1 MEDDLLMRKLKE
13 VLLKEDRDELK
24 EIQTILND
32 PFRFSEKVAPI
43 VEQRIDF
50 LKKNFPKEFRNS
62 VENIVDAKI
71 KASQDEL
78 LNVLYP
84 TIGKMIK
91 KYIAYQF
98 QLMKESI
105 DERMNAIFSFRG
117 LAMRTRYRLLGVSG
131 GDMLLSSIDGPVIEE
146 LYVIERDSGLLMG
159 SASLHLTIDSEVIA
173 GMLTAIKSFVED
185 AFQREK
191 EDLEMIEYGT
201 YKIFI
206 QNFHSYYIAVAMSGS
221 LSAAEKEKLS
231 DSLLDFA
238 EKELAMLLKS
248 DDQTNHHEISERLGK
263 FFNSKKPN

>member
-1 MEDDLLMRKLKE
+1 MINFDKL
-13 VLLKEDRDELK
+13 
-24 EIQTILND
+24 
-32 PFRFSEKVAPI
+32 SEKVAPI
-43 VEQRIDF
+43 IEQRIDF
-50 LKKNFPKEFRNS
+50 LKKNFPREFQCS
-62 VENIVDAKI
+62 VEQIVDEKI
-71 KASQDEL
+71 RASQDEL

-98 QLMKESI
+98 QLLKETI
-105 DERMNAIFSFRG
+105 DEQLNRVFSFRG
-117 LAMRTRYRLLGVSG
+117 LAMRTRSVLLGVSSS
-131 GDMLLSSIDGPVIEE
+131 DMVLSGIDGPIVEE
-146 LYVIERDSGLLMG
+146 IYIIERNSGLLIG

-206 QNFHSYYIAVAMSGS
+206 QNFHSYYIAVALSGS
-221 LSAAEKEKLS
+221 LSAAEKEKMS

-238 EKELAMLLKS
+238 EKELSPLLGKET
-248 DDQTNHHEISERLGK
+248 QANHHRISERLQT
-263 FFNSKKPN
+263 FFSQNQKTLKRYKPTTNINNNSEK